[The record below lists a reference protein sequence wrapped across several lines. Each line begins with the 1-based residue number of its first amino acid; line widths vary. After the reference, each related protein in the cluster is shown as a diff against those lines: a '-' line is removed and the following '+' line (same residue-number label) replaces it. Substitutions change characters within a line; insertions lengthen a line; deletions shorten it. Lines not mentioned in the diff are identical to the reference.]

1 MVIGSRLKHSIKQVR
16 TNRISIHSLLVER
29 LSAITTIK
37 AMGQEQKEINKINN
51 QANKLEQNIARQ
63 GIFLGLLRGVG
74 DASALIL
81 ISLFFGFNIFSN
93 QALSVDEITALISI
107 ILFLNSPIRE
117 LGRVQEYYQG
127 AKLSLNKVQELYKYS
142 RIVRGRQAQ
151 QKMRHYNG
159 TVRVKNLHLE
169 NIFNGLNFNI
179 KAGEHVALTGKNG
192 SGKSTL
198 LELLLGLIK
207 PDQGTISINGIT
219 PMKML
224 AHEKAK
230 HLGTVGLNIVLLK
243 DSLKNNIKYRHS
255 KLSNKE
261 IRAAIK
267 LCQLEKL
274 VKKLPKG
281 INSTVNESGKNF
293 SSGEKARLSLC
304 RAIVASPSILLLDEP
319 ENYLD
324 AEGLTI
330 IKKLIKTYTA
340 TLIIATHNKEL
351 IQLCQRR
358 INLDKYRNKSETLQ
372 ILKKNV

>member
-1 MVIGSRLKHSIKQVR
+1 
-16 TNRISIHSLLVER
+16 
-29 LSAITTIK
+29 
-37 AMGQEQKEINKINN
+37 
-51 QANKLEQNIARQ
+51 
-63 GIFLGLLRGVG
+63 VG

-127 AKLSLNKVQELYKYS
+127 AKLSLNKVQELYQIT
-142 RIVRGRQAQ
+142 RIVRGRQSQ
-151 QKMRHYNG
+151 QKMHHYNG
-159 TVRVKNLHLE
+159 TVRVKNLYLE
-169 NIFNGLNFNI
+169 NTFNGLSFNL

-207 PDQGTISINGIT
+207 PDQGSIRINGIS
-219 PMKML
+219 PVKML

-243 DSLKNNIKYRHS
+243 NSIKNNIKYRHS

-261 IRAAIK
+261 MQSAIK
-267 LCQLEKL
+267 LCQLERLIEKS
-274 VKKLPKG
+274 PQG

-304 RAIVASPSILLLDEP
+304 RAITASPSILLLDEP

-324 AEGLTI
+324 TEGLKI
-330 IKKLIKTYTA
+330 IKKLIKTYDA
-340 TLIIATHNKEL
+340 TLVIATHNKEL
-351 IQLCQRR
+351 IQLCQRQ
-358 INLDKYRNKSETLQ
+358 INLDRHQNQSKNLK